1 LTPSSWSAS
10 SNAKSSATSSFSST
24 CKLPRLYPI
33 LDAGLLL
40 QAGIS
45 IEHFARELR
54 ESGIRFLQYRD
65 KEGSDEIVLERA
77 ALLRRIFPSSDSCLI
92 LNDRVS
98 LLGATGFDGIHVGQ
112 QDLSPAKARAALGP
126 DIVIGVSTHGEDQL
140 LTAAAGPADYVA
152 IGPVFATL
160 SKQAPDPV
168 VGIEGVRAARALT
181 AKPLVAIGGISRPNC
196 LAVVEAGAD
205 SVAVISDLLP
215 TPSHTTGKRIEEFFS
230 CLGG

>member
-10 SNAKSSATSSFSST
+10 SNARNIAGSKFSPT

-40 QAGIS
+40 LAGLS
-45 IEHFARELR
+45 IEGFARELR
-54 ESGIRFLQYRD
+54 DAGIRFLQYRD
-65 KEGSDEIVLERA
+65 KDASDEVVLERA

-98 LLGATGFDGIHVGQ
+98 LVQAARFEGVHVGQ
-112 QDLSPAKARAALGP
+112 EDRSSVEARAALGP
-126 DIVIGVSTHGEDQL
+126 DILIGVSTHGEAQL
-140 LTAAAGPADYVA
+140 LAAAAGAADYVA

-160 SKQAPDPV
+160 SKKVPDPV
-168 VGIEGVRAARALT
+168 VGVEGVRLARAMT
-181 AKPLVAIGGISRPNC
+181 AKPLVAIGGIGRANC
-196 LAVVEAGAD
+196 SSVIDAGAD

-215 TPSHTTGKRIEEFFS
+215 SPSHSTTKRIDEFLTALTS
-230 CLGG
+230 